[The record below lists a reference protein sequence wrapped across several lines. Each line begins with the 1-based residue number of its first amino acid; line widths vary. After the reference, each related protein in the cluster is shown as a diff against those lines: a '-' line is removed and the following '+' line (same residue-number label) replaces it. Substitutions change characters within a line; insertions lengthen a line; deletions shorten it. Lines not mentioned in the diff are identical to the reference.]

1 MTGQSRLSLSSLSS
15 SIHSSLFRP
24 FSPSPHP
31 YIYIYIYV
39 QTPRERGGRK
49 RDRTRGTR
57 VDRRRIKPMRSLQ
70 LCSLSFSLR
79 LSLRG
84 YAPFDAL
91 GDVHTI
97 KQGNTRDKGGSKR
110 TLRLGAQP
118 SRLPP
123 RILRETYCLR
133 ISIFRATQQTQLFFL
148 SFYSSFSF
156 PFFLVCFVSF
166 RFHSLSSF
174 LFFFLLFSLFSYFF
188 FFFFFPLRFCNFGSR
203 HVVEIR
209 NCCISRDDDVFAPLL
224 KIFYPATRIPCLCSS
239 SVSETAASSIRDPP
253 TCNSKDFERMFLS
266 RVFFELQIPR
276 ADIFI
281 RGRDWSYV
289 WILFFTVSA
298 RDGHRH
304 NCLFLFWNSV

>member
-1 MTGQSRLSLSSLSS
+1 MGRNGPSDLELNRAGFLLASCGKPIVFVFQYFAQLSK
-15 SIHSSLFRP
+15 HSCFSYPFIPPFLFLFFFGLFR
-24 FSPSPHP
+24 
-31 YIYIYIYV
+31 
-39 QTPRERGGRK
+39 
-49 RDRTRGTR
+49 
-57 VDRRRIKPMRSLQ
+57 
-70 LCSLSFSLR
+70 
-79 LSLRG
+79 
-84 YAPFDAL
+84 
-91 GDVHTI
+91 
-97 KQGNTRDKGGSKR
+97 
-110 TLRLGAQP
+110 
-118 SRLPP
+118 
-123 RILRETYCLR
+123 
-133 ISIFRATQQTQLFFL
+133 
-148 SFYSSFSF
+148 
-156 PFFLVCFVSF
+156 FVSF

-304 NCLFLFWNSV
+304 SRLFLFWNSV

>member
-1 MTGQSRLSLSSLSS
+1 MLSLFLSPSFSPWLRTIRCIRRRAHYKTGEYKRQRWVETDPPTWSSTEQASSSHPAGNLLSS
-15 SIHSSLFRP
+15 YFNISRNSANTAVFPILLFLLFFSFFFFGLFR
-24 FSPSPHP
+24 
-31 YIYIYIYV
+31 
-39 QTPRERGGRK
+39 
-49 RDRTRGTR
+49 
-57 VDRRRIKPMRSLQ
+57 
-70 LCSLSFSLR
+70 
-79 LSLRG
+79 
-84 YAPFDAL
+84 
-91 GDVHTI
+91 
-97 KQGNTRDKGGSKR
+97 
-110 TLRLGAQP
+110 
-118 SRLPP
+118 
-123 RILRETYCLR
+123 
-133 ISIFRATQQTQLFFL
+133 
-148 SFYSSFSF
+148 
-156 PFFLVCFVSF
+156 FVSF

-188 FFFFFPLRFCNFGSR
+188 FFFSFPLRFCNFGSR

-289 WILFFTVSA
+289 WILFFTVSG

-304 NCLFLFWNSV
+304 SRLFLFWNSV

>member
-1 MTGQSRLSLSSLSS
+1 MLSLFLSPSFSPWLRTIRCIRRRAHYKTGEYKRQRWVETDPPTWSSTEQASSSHPAGNLLSS
-15 SIHSSLFRP
+15 YFNISRNSANTAVFPILLF
-24 FSPSPHP
+24 
-31 YIYIYIYV
+31 
-39 QTPRERGGRK
+39 
-49 RDRTRGTR
+49 
-57 VDRRRIKPMRSLQ
+57 L
-70 LCSLSFSLR
+70 
-79 LSLRG
+79 
-84 YAPFDAL
+84 
-91 GDVHTI
+91 
-97 KQGNTRDKGGSKR
+97 
-110 TLRLGAQP
+110 
-118 SRLPP
+118 
-123 RILRETYCLR
+123 
-133 ISIFRATQQTQLFFL
+133 LFF
-148 SFYSSFSF
+148 SF
-156 PFFLVCFVSF
+156 FFWFVSF
-166 RFHSLSSF
+166 RFVSFPFPFFVSIFLSPFFPVLLFF
-174 LFFFLLFSLFSYFF
+174 LFLL
-188 FFFFFPLRFCNFGSR
+188 FCNFGSR

-304 NCLFLFWNSV
+304 SRLFLFWNSV